1 MFLSLSGFSIKRLR
15 DGGYVR
21 ERQTSCRRRILSSLI
36 WMFAVVMMSYLSRG
50 DEVMVEG

>member
-21 ERQTSCRRRILSSLI
+21 ETDLMPEKDLVVVNLDVRGCHDELSC
-36 WMFAVVMMSYLSRG
+36 
-50 DEVMVEG
+50 EG